1 MAKHVHQLIVAAA
14 AHVTA
19 AFPAQL
25 TAVATEL
32 GESIDGLAA
41 VFTERRTF
49 SRQYPHIQVYP
60 IDTQFPEESNQNAVE
75 GISVLHFDAHI
86 RAMDEA
92 TVELW
97 ARAYVRALDDI
108 LRCETFSGLTY
119 EPIIRRHQYFDA
131 ESGPKSG
138 FIGGGRVIAAYEMPE
153 PLTVL

>member
-14 AHVTA
+14 AHVA
-19 AFPAQL
+19 SAFPAQL
-25 TAVATEL
+25 AAVATEL
-32 GESIDGLAA
+32 GESIDALAA

-60 IDTQFPEESNQNAVE
+60 IDTQFPEESNQNSVQ
-75 GISVLHFDAHI
+75 GISVIHFDAHI

-108 LRCETFSGLTY
+108 LRPETFSGMTF

-131 ESGPKSG
+131 DATKQSA
-138 FIGGGRVIAAYEMPE
+138 FIGGGRVIAAYGMPE
-153 PLTVL
+153 ALTVL